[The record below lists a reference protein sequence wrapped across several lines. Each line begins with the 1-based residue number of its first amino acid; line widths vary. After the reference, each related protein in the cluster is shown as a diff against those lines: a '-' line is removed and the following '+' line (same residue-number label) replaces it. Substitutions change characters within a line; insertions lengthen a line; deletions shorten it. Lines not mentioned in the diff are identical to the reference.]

1 MGRGWPHYFW
11 TVEKVLTSL
20 GLLWHEPRR
29 ERRWPVGAGWWG
41 SPQLSHGT
49 PFCTV
54 ADVVLVVGVIPPCR
68 DGSMA
73 SCSVCSYT
81 VRPGW
86 YTSITA
92 WPWWKSKIPLGLCWW
107 GCYFLN
113 MFCFSKHPDSWCFGR
128 ENWFFLGLCA
138 SMCPLALLVL
148 TFLIS
153 RDSVRDTKDSVR
165 LKENPRGHSSWYE
178 EYLDW
183 PVYLSSSFK
192 VTFCLKSEV
201 CQLNFL

>member
-1 MGRGWPHYFW
+1 MACRCRVVGESPIVPWNPLLHCGRRGTGGRGN
-11 TVEKVLTSL
+11 TSL
-20 GLLWHEPRR
+20 SGWKYGFLLSMLLHHEAR
-29 ERRWPVGAGWWG
+29 GG
-41 SPQLSHGT
+41 
-49 PFCTV
+49 
-54 ADVVLVVGVIPPCR
+54 
-68 DGSMA
+68 
-73 SCSVCSYT
+73 
-81 VRPGW
+81 GW

-165 LKENPRGHSSWYE
+165 LKENPRGHSS
-178 EYLDW
+178 
-183 PVYLSSSFK
+183 
-192 VTFCLKSEV
+192 
-201 CQLNFL
+201 